1 MDDDVAEEIKSKRLQ
16 EIVDLQQQISLE
28 KNQEM
33 IGKEEVILVEGFS
46 KKSNEYVASRTD
58 TNKMVIVPI
67 HNKIKNSDYIK
78 VKINRATS
86 GTLFGD
92 YLSHVDFEKEG
103 IALTA

>member
-1 MDDDVAEEIKSKRLQ
+1 MEDDVAEEIKSKRLQ

-33 IGKEEVILVEGFS
+33 IGKEEIILVEGFS
-46 KKSNEYVASRTD
+46 KKSNQYVAGRTD

-67 HNKIKNSDYIK
+67 DNKIKNSDYIK

-92 YLSHVDFEKEG
+92 YLSHVDIEKEG